1 MTTDDIKN
9 LREQTGAGVM
19 DAKRALEEAGGD
31 VAKAIQIIQVKGL
44 VKAEKRNER
53 ATGAGLITSYIHND
67 RIGVLLDI
75 RCETDFV
82 ARTDDFRELAR
93 NVAMHIAAMNSTNIE
108 VLFTEPFIKDQS
120 LSIENLI
127 KGVIAKVGENIRIEK
142 FCYYAL

>member
-1 MTTDDIKN
+1 MTTENIKS

-31 VAKAIQIIQVKGL
+31 IAKAIQIIQTKGL
-44 VKAEKRNER
+44 VKAEKRIER
-53 ATGAGLITSYIHND
+53 VTGAGLIVSYIHND

-82 ARTDDFRELAR
+82 ARTDDFRGLAH
-93 NVAMHIAAMNSTNIE
+93 NVAMHIAAMNPSNME
-108 VLFTEPFIKDQS
+108 ALLMEPFIKDQG
-120 LSIENLI
+120 LSIENLV

>member
-1 MTTDDIKN
+1 MLTSDVKN

-31 VAKAIQIIQVKGL
+31 VVKAVQIIQAKGL
-44 VKAEKRNER
+44 IRAEKRIER
-53 ATGAGLITSYIHND
+53 ATSSGLIVSYIHND

-82 ARTDDFRELAR
+82 ARTDDFRGLAH
-93 NVAMHIAAMNSTNIE
+93 NIAMHIAAMNPENIE
-108 VLFTEPFIKDQS
+108 TLFAEPSIKDQS
-120 LSIENLI
+120 LSIENLV

>member
-1 MTTDDIKN
+1 MTTENIKS

-31 VAKAIQIIQVKGL
+31 IAKAIKIIQTKGL
-44 VKAEKRNER
+44 VKAEKRIER
-53 ATGAGLITSYIHND
+53 TTGAGLIVSYIHND

-82 ARTDDFRELAR
+82 ARTDDFRELAH
-93 NVAMHIAAMNSTNIE
+93 NVAMHIAAMNPLNME
-108 VLFTEPFIKDQS
+108 DLLAEPFIKDQG
-120 LSIENLI
+120 LSIENLV

>member
-9 LREQTGAGVM
+9 LREQTGAGIM
-19 DAKRALEEAGGD
+19 DAKRALEEADGD
-31 VAKAIQIIQVKGL
+31 VAKATQIIQVKGL

-53 ATGAGLITSYIHND
+53 ATGAGLIASYIHND

>member
-1 MTTDDIKN
+1 MLTSDVKN

-31 VAKAIQIIQVKGL
+31 LAKAAQIIQAKGL
-44 VKAEKRNER
+44 IRAEKRIER
-53 ATGAGLITSYIHND
+53 ATNSGLIISYIHND

-82 ARTDDFRELAR
+82 ARTDDFRRLAH
-93 NVAMHIAAMNSTNIE
+93 NIAMHIAAMNPENIE
-108 VLFTEPFIKDQS
+108 TLFVEPFIKDQS
-120 LSIENLI
+120 LSVENLV

>member
-1 MTTDDIKN
+1 MLTSDVKN

-31 VAKAIQIIQVKGL
+31 VVKAVQIIQAKGL
-44 VKAEKRNER
+44 IRAEKRIER
-53 ATGAGLITSYIHND
+53 ATSSGLIVSYIHND

-82 ARTDDFRELAR
+82 ARTDDFRGLAH
-93 NVAMHIAAMNSTNIE
+93 NIAMHIAAMNPENIE
-108 VLFTEPFIKDQS
+108 TLFAEPFIKDQS
-120 LSIENLI
+120 LSVENLV

>member
-9 LREQTGAGVM
+9 LREQTGAGIM
-19 DAKRALEEAGGD
+19 DAKRALEEADGD
-31 VAKAIQIIQVKGL
+31 VAKATQIIQVKGL

-53 ATGAGLITSYIHND
+53 ATGAGLIVSYIHND

-108 VLFTEPFIKDQS
+108 ALFTEPFIKDQS
-120 LSIENLI
+120 VSIENLV

>member
-9 LREQTGAGVM
+9 LREKTGAGVM

-31 VAKAIQIIQVKGL
+31 VAKAIQIIQAKGL
-44 VKAEKRNER
+44 VRAEKRNER
-53 ATGAGLITSYIHND
+53 ATEAGLIVSYIHND

-108 VLFTEPFIKDQS
+108 ILFTEPFIKDQS
-120 LSIENLI
+120 VSIENLV

>member
-1 MTTDDIKN
+1 MLTSDVKN

-31 VAKAIQIIQVKGL
+31 VVKAVQIIQAKGL
-44 VKAEKRNER
+44 IRAEKRIER
-53 ATGAGLITSYIHND
+53 ATSSGLIVSYIHND

-82 ARTDDFRELAR
+82 ARTDDFRGLAH
-93 NVAMHIAAMNSTNIE
+93 NIAMHIAAMNPENIE
-108 VLFTEPFIKDQS
+108 TLFAEPFIKDQS
-120 LSIENLI
+120 LSIENLV

>member
-1 MTTDDIKN
+1 MTTENIKS

-31 VAKAIQIIQVKGL
+31 IAKAIEIIQKKGL
-44 VKAEKRNER
+44 VKAEKRIER
-53 ATGAGLITSYIHND
+53 TTGAGLIVSYIHND

-82 ARTDDFRELAR
+82 ARTDDFRELAH
-93 NVAMHIAAMNSTNIE
+93 NVAMHIAAMNPLNME
-108 VLFTEPFIKDQS
+108 DLLAEPFIKDQG
-120 LSIENLI
+120 LSIENLV
-127 KGVIAKVGENIRIEK
+127 KGVIAKVGENIRVEK

>member
-9 LREQTGAGVM
+9 LREQTGAGIM
-19 DAKRALEEAGGD
+19 DAKRALEEADGD
-31 VAKAIQIIQVKGL
+31 VAKATQIIQVKGL

-53 ATGAGLITSYIHND
+53 ATGAGLIVSYIHND

>member
-1 MTTDDIKN
+1 MTTENIKS

-31 VAKAIQIIQVKGL
+31 IAKAIEIIQKKGL
-44 VKAEKRNER
+44 VKAEKRIER
-53 ATGAGLITSYIHND
+53 TTGAGLIVSYIHND

-82 ARTDDFRELAR
+82 ARTDDFRELAH
-93 NVAMHIAAMNSTNIE
+93 NVAMHIAAMNPLNME
-108 VLFTEPFIKDQS
+108 DLLAEPFIKDQG
-120 LSIENLI
+120 LSIENLV

>member
-1 MTTDDIKN
+1 MLTSDVKN

-31 VAKAIQIIQVKGL
+31 LTKAIQIIQAKGL
-44 VKAEKRNER
+44 IRAEKRIER
-53 ATGAGLITSYIHND
+53 ATSSGLIVSYIHND

-120 LSIENLI
+120 ISIENLI

>member
-19 DAKRALEEAGGD
+19 DAKRALEEANGD
-31 VAKAIQIIQVKGL
+31 IAKATQIIQVKGL

-53 ATGAGLITSYIHND
+53 TTGSGLIVSYIHND

-82 ARTDDFRELAR
+82 ARTDDFRELAH

-108 VLFTEPFIKDQS
+108 TLFAEPFIKDQS
-120 LSIENLI
+120 LSVENLV

>member
-120 LSIENLI
+120 ISIENLI

>member
-9 LREQTGAGVM
+9 LREQTGAGIM
-19 DAKRALEEAGGD
+19 DAKRALEEASGD
-31 VAKAIQIIQVKGL
+31 ITKAIQIIQAKGL

-53 ATGAGLITSYIHND
+53 ATGAGLIVSYIHND

-108 VLFTEPFIKDQS
+108 ALFTEPFIKDQS
-120 LSIENLI
+120 VSIENLV

>member
-1 MTTDDIKN
+1 MTTENIKS

-31 VAKAIQIIQVKGL
+31 IAKAIQIIQTKGL
-44 VKAEKRNER
+44 SKAEKRIER
-53 ATGAGLITSYIHND
+53 VTGAGLIVSYIHND

-82 ARTDDFRELAR
+82 AHTDDFRGLAH
-93 NVAMHIAAMNSTNIE
+93 NIAMHIAAMNPSNIE
-108 VLFTEPFIKDQS
+108 TLLAEPFIKDQGII
-120 LSIENLI
+120 IENLV

>member
-1 MTTDDIKN
+1 MLTSDVKN

-31 VAKAIQIIQVKGL
+31 LTKAIQIIQAKGL
-44 VKAEKRNER
+44 IRAEKRIER
-53 ATGAGLITSYIHND
+53 ATSSGLIVSYIHND

-82 ARTDDFRELAR
+82 ARTDDFRGLAH
-93 NVAMHIAAMNSTNIE
+93 NIAMHIAAMNPGNIE
-108 VLFTEPFIKDQS
+108 TLFAEPFIKDQS
-120 LSIENLI
+120 ISIENLV

>member
-1 MTTDDIKN
+1 MLTSDVKN

-31 VAKAIQIIQVKGL
+31 LTKAIQIIQAKGL
-44 VKAEKRNER
+44 IRAEKRIER
-53 ATGAGLITSYIHND
+53 TTSSGLIVSYIHND

-82 ARTDDFRELAR
+82 ARTDDFRGLAH
-93 NVAMHIAAMNSTNIE
+93 NIAMHIAAMNPENIKS
-108 VLFTEPFIKDQS
+108 LFAEPFIKDQS
-120 LSIENLI
+120 LSVENLV

>member
-1 MTTDDIKN
+1 MTTENIKN

-31 VAKAIQIIQVKGL
+31 IAKAVQIIQAKGL

-53 ATGAGLITSYIHND
+53 ATGAGLIVSYIHND

-82 ARTDDFRELAR
+82 ARTDDFRELAY
-93 NVAMHIAAMNSTNIE
+93 NVAMHIVAMNPVSTE
-108 VLFTEPFIKDQS
+108 ALLAEPFIKDQS
-120 LSIENLI
+120 ISIENLV

>member
-1 MTTDDIKN
+1 MLTSDVKN

-31 VAKAIQIIQVKGL
+31 VVKAVQIIQAKGL
-44 VKAEKRNER
+44 IRAEKRIER
-53 ATGAGLITSYIHND
+53 ATSSGLIVSYIHND

-82 ARTDDFRELAR
+82 ARTDDFRGLAH
-93 NVAMHIAAMNSTNIE
+93 NIAMHIAAMNPENIE
-108 VLFTEPFIKDQS
+108 TLFAEPFIKDQS
-120 LSIENLI
+120 LSIENLV
-127 KGVIAKVGENIRIEK
+127 KGVIAKVGDNIRIEK

>member
-19 DAKRALEEAGGD
+19 DAKRALEEADGD
-31 VAKAIQIIQVKGL
+31 VAKATQIIQVKGL

-53 ATGAGLITSYIHND
+53 ATGAGLIASYIHND